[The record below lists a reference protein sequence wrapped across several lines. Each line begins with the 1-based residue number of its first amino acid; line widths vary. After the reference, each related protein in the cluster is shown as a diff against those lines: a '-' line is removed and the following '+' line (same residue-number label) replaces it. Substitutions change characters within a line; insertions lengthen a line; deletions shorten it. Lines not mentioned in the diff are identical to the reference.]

1 MAPRTHIRD
10 LPPGKPGS
18 DRRTGFDSRP
28 ILSPSLQ
35 AAGSCCHRVAT
46 RQAADRLPLRLV
58 IRRKTRAAAH
68 VLCYTQSRWEG
79 RMRTKRF
86 SRIQWLLVGGS
97 ALALAAPAVAGAKG
111 YPNLVQI
118 GGELVPP
125 AQVSEWQATADL
137 PRIPNVVQIGGDL
150 VAPSQVSNWQANA
163 DLPQIPGVVQMGGEL
178 VVPSQLSA
186 WQREVGAAQS
196 SS

>member
-1 MAPRTHIRD
+1 
-10 LPPGKPGS
+10 
-18 DRRTGFDSRP
+18 
-28 ILSPSLQ
+28 
-35 AAGSCCHRVAT
+35 
-46 RQAADRLPLRLV
+46 
-58 IRRKTRAAAH
+58 
-68 VLCYTQSRWEG
+68 
-79 RMRTKRF
+79 MRTKRF

-163 DLPQIPGVVQMGGEL
+163 DLPQIPGVVQIGGEL

-196 SS
+196 SSTVSSEAGGSGFTWSQAGITAGAAIVGALMLLAVSMIVVRRRKTTALGAT